1 MTVSRTL
8 WQNVQQ
14 YIWLV
19 GGIVCLFLAFI
30 FWVMTD
36 SKKLVEVEK
45 AADADAPVQIQP
57 EKVAT
62 TANLGALADEVRPLD
77 LTTRTVASGQHEAEF
92 RGTKFINENKKQW
105 TLELFRASDEDIIK
119 NFLKNRPER
128 NKFIYFRLS
137 GDKQS
142 EQYVLT
148 YGVFKRSEDAIQ
160 QLTQL
165 NLDLPESVKPHPQ
178 QFSTYAPLV
187 NDLGADEMKGGMSQT
202 YEVRLRPAALP
213 KIDESLLIG
222 SGVGGTVNTQPKVAS
237 PTTNSTTRTTIIR
250 RDAEGNVVDVH
261 QSNSGAADA
270 AKKAQQNRTTE
281 VSTKN
286 ATNEGTRGN

>member
-19 GGIVCLFLAFI
+19 GGIVCLFLAFL

-45 AADADAPVQIQP
+45 STDSDTPVQIQP

-119 NFLKNRPER
+119 NFLKNRTDR

-142 EQYVLT
+142 EQYVLS

-160 QLTQL
+160 ELTQL
-165 NLDLPESVKPHPQ
+165 NLDLPESIKPQPQ
-178 QFSTYAPLV
+178 QFSTYASLV

-213 KIDESLLIG
+213 KIDESLLMG
-222 SGVGGTVNTQPKVAS
+222 AGVNGAISTQPKVTA

-261 QSNSGAADA
+261 QSNSTDA
-270 AKKAQQNRTTE
+270 SKKVQQNRE
-281 VSTKN
+281 IEAPSKN

>member
-19 GGIVCLFLAFI
+19 GGIVCLLLAFI

-45 AADADAPVQIQP
+45 SADSDAPVQIQP

-165 NLDLPESVKPHPQ
+165 NLDLPESIKPQPQ

-187 NDLGADEMKGGMSQT
+187 NDLGADEMKGGISQT

-222 SGVGGTVNTQPKVAS
+222 GGVATQPKVTA
-237 PTTNSTTRTTIIR
+237 PATNSTTRTTIIR

-261 QSNSGAADA
+261 QSNSAVDV
-270 AKKAQQNRTTE
+270 AKKAQQNRITE
-281 VSTKN
+281 PTVKN
-286 ATNEGTRGN
+286 ATNEATRGN

>member
-19 GGIVCLFLAFI
+19 GGIVCLFLAFL

-45 AADADAPVQIQP
+45 AADSEAPVQIQP

-119 NFLKNRPER
+119 NFLKNRSDR

-137 GDKQS
+137 GEKQS

-165 NLDLPESVKPHPQ
+165 NLDLPESIKPQPQ
-178 QFSTYAPLV
+178 QFSTYVPLV
-187 NDLGADEMKGGMSQT
+187 NDLGADEMKGGISQT

-213 KIDESLLIG
+213 KIDESLLMG
-222 SGVGGTVNTQPKVAS
+222 TGVNSAISTQPKVTA
-237 PTTNSTTRTTIIR
+237 PATNSTTRTTIIR

-261 QSNSGAADA
+261 QSNSADA
-270 AKKAQQNRTTE
+270 SKKTQQNRETE
-281 VSTKN
+281 ATPKN

>member
-45 AADADAPVQIQP
+45 AADSDTPMQIQP

-119 NFLKNRPER
+119 NFLKNRTDR

-137 GDKQS
+137 GEKQS

-165 NLDLPESVKPHPQ
+165 NLDLPESIKPQPQ

-187 NDLGADEMKGGMSQT
+187 NDLGADEMKGGISQT

-222 SGVGGTVNTQPKVAS
+222 TGVGGAVNTPPKVVA
-237 PTTNSTTRTTIIR
+237 PATNSTTRTTIIR

-261 QSNSGAADA
+261 QSNSAADA
-270 AKKAQQNRTTE
+270 AKRVQQNRATE
-281 VSTKN
+281 ASTKN

>member
-45 AADADAPVQIQP
+45 AADSDAPVQIQP

-165 NLDLPESVKPHPQ
+165 NLDLPESIKPQPQ

-222 SGVGGTVNTQPKVAS
+222 TGVSGAANTQPKVAA
-237 PTTNSTTRTTIIR
+237 PATNSTTRTTIIR

-261 QSNSGAADA
+261 QSNSAVDVS
-270 AKKAQQNRTTE
+270 KKAQQNRTTE
-281 VSTKN
+281 PTVKN

>member
-19 GGIVCLFLAFI
+19 GGIVCLLLAFI

-45 AADADAPVQIQP
+45 SADSDAPVQIQP

-165 NLDLPESVKPHPQ
+165 NLDLPESIKPQPQ

-187 NDLGADEMKGGMSQT
+187 NDLGADEMKGGISQT

-222 SGVGGTVNTQPKVAS
+222 GGVATQPKVAA
-237 PTTNSTTRTTIIR
+237 PATNSTTRTTIIR

-261 QSNSGAADA
+261 QSNSAVDM
-270 AKKAQQNRTTE
+270 AKKTQQNRTTE
-281 VSTKN
+281 PSVKN

>member
-19 GGIVCLFLAFI
+19 GGIVCLLLAFM

-45 AADADAPVQIQP
+45 SADSDAPVQIQP

-148 YGVFKRSEDAIQ
+148 YGVFKHSEDAIQ

-165 NLDLPESVKPHPQ
+165 NLDLPESIKPQPQ

-187 NDLGADEMKGGMSQT
+187 NDLGADEMKGGISQT

-222 SGVGGTVNTQPKVAS
+222 GGVATQPKVTA
-237 PTTNSTTRTTIIR
+237 PATNSTTRTTIIR

-261 QSNSGAADA
+261 QSNSAVDV

-281 VSTKN
+281 PTVKN

>member
-19 GGIVCLFLAFI
+19 GGIVCLLLAFI

-45 AADADAPVQIQP
+45 SADSDAPVQIQP

-105 TLELFRASDEDIIK
+105 TLELFRTSDEDIIK

-160 QLTQL
+160 RLTQL
-165 NLDLPESVKPHPQ
+165 NLDLPESIKPQPQ

-187 NDLGADEMKGGMSQT
+187 NDLGADEMKGGISQT

-222 SGVGGTVNTQPKVAS
+222 GGVATQPKVAA
-237 PTTNSTTRTTIIR
+237 PGTNSTTRTTIIR

-261 QSNSGAADA
+261 QSNSAVDM

-281 VSTKN
+281 PTAKN

>member
-19 GGIVCLFLAFI
+19 GGIACLFLAFI
-30 FWVMTD
+30 FWVITD

-45 AADADAPVQIQP
+45 SADSEAPVQIQP

-62 TANLGALADEVRPLD
+62 TPNLGALADEVRPLD
-77 LTTRTVASGQHEAEF
+77 LTTRTVAASGEHEPEF

-119 NFLKNRPER
+119 NFLKNRTDR

-137 GDKQS
+137 GEQQA
-142 EQYVLT
+142 EQYVLVYGT
-148 YGVFKRSEDAIQ
+148 YKRSEDAVQ
-160 QLTQL
+160 QLTQI
-165 NLDLPESVKPHPQ
+165 NLHLPESVKPQPQ
-178 QFSTYAPLV
+178 QFSSYASLV
-187 NDLGADEMKGGMSQT
+187 NDLGADEMKGGNNQL

-213 KIDESLLIG
+213 TIDESLLM
-222 SGVGGTVNTQPKVAS
+222 SGATSSTINSQPKA
-237 PTTNSTTRTTIIR
+237 PTTNSATKTTIVR
-250 RDAEGNVVDVH
+250 RDAQGNVVDVQ
-261 QSNSGAADA
+261 QSNSNIDQPN
-270 AKKAQQNRTTE
+270 KPNQTRTNDNQP
-281 VSTKN
+281 KN
-286 ATNEGTRGN
+286 ATNEGTKGN

>member
-19 GGIVCLFLAFI
+19 GGIVCLLLAFI
-30 FWVMTD
+30 FWIMTD

-45 AADADAPVQIQP
+45 SADSDAPVQIQP

-222 SGVGGTVNTQPKVAS
+222 SGVGGTVNTQPKAAT
-237 PTTNSTTRTTIIR
+237 PATNSTTRTTIIR

-270 AKKAQQNRTTE
+270 AKKTQQNRTTE
-281 VSTKN
+281 ASAKN

>member
-19 GGIVCLFLAFI
+19 GGIVCLLLAFI

-45 AADADAPVQIQP
+45 SADSDAPVQIQP

-165 NLDLPESVKPHPQ
+165 NLDLPESIKPQPQ

-187 NDLGADEMKGGMSQT
+187 NDLGADEMKGGISQT

-213 KIDESLLIG
+213 KIDESILIG
-222 SGVGGTVNTQPKVAS
+222 GGVATQPKVAA
-237 PTTNSTTRTTIIR
+237 PATNSTTRTTIIR

-261 QSNSGAADA
+261 QSNSAVDM
-270 AKKAQQNRTTE
+270 AKKTQQNRTIE
-281 VSTKN
+281 PSVKN

>member
-45 AADADAPVQIQP
+45 AADSDAPVQIQP

-165 NLDLPESVKPHPQ
+165 NLDLPESIKPQPQ

-222 SGVGGTVNTQPKVAS
+222 TGVSGAANTQPKVAA
-237 PTTNSTTRTTIIR
+237 PATNSTTRTTIIR

-261 QSNSGAADA
+261 QSNSAVDVP
-270 AKKAQQNRTTE
+270 KKAQQNRTTE
-281 VSTKN
+281 STVKN

>member
-19 GGIVCLFLAFI
+19 GGIVCLLLAFI

-45 AADADAPVQIQP
+45 SADSDAPVQIQP

-148 YGVFKRSEDAIQ
+148 YGVFKHSEDAIQ

-165 NLDLPESVKPHPQ
+165 NLDLPESIKPQPQ

-187 NDLGADEMKGGMSQT
+187 NDLGADEMKGGISQT

-222 SGVGGTVNTQPKVAS
+222 GGVATQPKVTA
-237 PTTNSTTRTTIIR
+237 PATNSTTRTTIIR

-261 QSNSGAADA
+261 QSNSAVDV

-281 VSTKN
+281 PSVKN

>member
-19 GGIVCLFLAFI
+19 GGIVCLLLAFI
-30 FWVMTD
+30 FWIMTD

-45 AADADAPVQIQP
+45 SADSDAPVQIQP

-77 LTTRTVASGQHEAEF
+77 LTTRTIASGQHEAEF

-165 NLDLPESVKPHPQ
+165 NLDLPESIKPQPQ

-187 NDLGADEMKGGMSQT
+187 NDLGADEMKGGISQT

-222 SGVGGTVNTQPKVAS
+222 GGVATQPKVAA
-237 PTTNSTTRTTIIR
+237 PATNSTTRTTIIR

-261 QSNSGAADA
+261 QSNSAVDV
-270 AKKAQQNRTTE
+270 AKKAQQNRITE
-281 VSTKN
+281 PTVKN

>member
-19 GGIVCLFLAFI
+19 GGIVCLLLAFI

-45 AADADAPVQIQP
+45 SADSDAPVQIQP

-165 NLDLPESVKPHPQ
+165 NLDLPESIKPQPQ

-187 NDLGADEMKGGMSQT
+187 NDLGADEMKGGISQT

-222 SGVGGTVNTQPKVAS
+222 GGVATQPKVVA
-237 PTTNSTTRTTIIR
+237 PATNSTTRTTIIR

-261 QSNSGAADA
+261 QSNSAVDV

-281 VSTKN
+281 PTAKN
-286 ATNEGTRGN
+286 ATNQGTRGN

>member
-19 GGIVCLFLAFI
+19 GGIVCLLLAFI

-45 AADADAPVQIQP
+45 SADSDAPVQIQP

-77 LTTRTVASGQHEAEF
+77 LTTRTIASGQHEAEF

-165 NLDLPESVKPHPQ
+165 NLDLPESIKPQPQ

-187 NDLGADEMKGGMSQT
+187 NDLGADEMKGGISQT

-222 SGVGGTVNTQPKVAS
+222 GGVATQPKVAA
-237 PTTNSTTRTTIIR
+237 PATNSTTRTTIIR

-261 QSNSGAADA
+261 QSNSAVDV
-270 AKKAQQNRTTE
+270 AKKAQQNRITE
-281 VSTKN
+281 PTVKN

>member
-30 FWVMTD
+30 FWLMTD

-45 AADADAPVQIQP
+45 AADSDAPVQIQP

-62 TANLGALADEVRPLD
+62 TANLGALADEVSPLD

-165 NLDLPESVKPHPQ
+165 NLDLPESIKPQPQ

-222 SGVGGTVNTQPKVAS
+222 TGVRGAANTQPKVAA
-237 PTTNSTTRTTIIR
+237 PATNSTTRTTIIR

-261 QSNSGAADA
+261 QSNSAVDVP
-270 AKKAQQNRTTE
+270 KKAQQNRTTE
-281 VSTKN
+281 PTVKN
-286 ATNEGTRGN
+286 ATNEGTLGN

>member
-19 GGIVCLFLAFI
+19 GGIVCLLLAFI

-45 AADADAPVQIQP
+45 SADSDAPVQIQP

-165 NLDLPESVKPHPQ
+165 NLDLPESIKPQPQ

-187 NDLGADEMKGGMSQT
+187 NDLGADEMKGGISQT

-222 SGVGGTVNTQPKVAS
+222 GGVATQPKVTA
-237 PTTNSTTRTTIIR
+237 PATNSTTRTTIIR

-261 QSNSGAADA
+261 QSNSAVDV

-281 VSTKN
+281 PLVKN

>member
-19 GGIVCLFLAFI
+19 GGIVCLLLAFI

-45 AADADAPVQIQP
+45 SADSDAPVQIQP

-165 NLDLPESVKPHPQ
+165 NLDLPESIKPQPQ

-187 NDLGADEMKGGMSQT
+187 NDLGADEMKGGISQT

-213 KIDESLLIG
+213 KIDESLLEG
-222 SGVGGTVNTQPKVAS
+222 GVATQPKVAA
-237 PTTNSTTRTTIIR
+237 PATNSTTRTTIIR

-261 QSNSGAADA
+261 QSNSAVDV

-281 VSTKN
+281 PTVKN

>member
-45 AADADAPVQIQP
+45 AADSDAPVQIQP

-119 NFLKNRPER
+119 NFLKNRLER

-165 NLDLPESVKPHPQ
+165 NLDLPESIKPQPQ

-222 SGVGGTVNTQPKVAS
+222 TGVSGAANTQPKVAA
-237 PTTNSTTRTTIIR
+237 PATNSTTRTTIIR

-261 QSNSGAADA
+261 QSNSAVDVP
-270 AKKAQQNRTTE
+270 KKAQQNRTTE
-281 VSTKN
+281 PTVKN

>member
-19 GGIVCLFLAFI
+19 GGIVCLLLAFI

-45 AADADAPVQIQP
+45 SADSDAPVQIQP

-165 NLDLPESVKPHPQ
+165 NLDLPESIKPQPQ

-187 NDLGADEMKGGMSQT
+187 NDLGADEMKGGISQT

-222 SGVGGTVNTQPKVAS
+222 GGVATQPKVVA
-237 PTTNSTTRTTIIR
+237 PATNSTTRTTIIR

-261 QSNSGAADA
+261 QSNSAVDV
-270 AKKAQQNRTTE
+270 AKKTQQNRTTE
-281 VSTKN
+281 PTAKN
-286 ATNEGTRGN
+286 ATNEGTKGN

>member
-19 GGIVCLFLAFI
+19 GGIVCLFLAFL

-45 AADADAPVQIQP
+45 SADSDTPVQIQP

-119 NFLKNRPER
+119 NFLKNRTDR

-142 EQYVLT
+142 EQYVLS

-160 QLTQL
+160 ELTQL
-165 NLDLPESVKPHPQ
+165 NLDLPESIKPQPQ
-178 QFSTYAPLV
+178 QFSTYASLV

-213 KIDESLLIG
+213 KIDESLLMG
-222 SGVGGTVNTQPKVAS
+222 AGVSGAISTQPKVTA

-261 QSNSGAADA
+261 QSNSTDA
-270 AKKAQQNRTTE
+270 SKKVQQNRETE
-281 VSTKN
+281 APSKN

>member
-19 GGIVCLFLAFI
+19 GGIVCLLLAFI
-30 FWVMTD
+30 FFVMTD

-45 AADADAPVQIQP
+45 SADSDAPVQIQP

-165 NLDLPESVKPHPQ
+165 NLDLPESIKPQPQ

-187 NDLGADEMKGGMSQT
+187 NDLGADEMKGGISQT

-222 SGVGGTVNTQPKVAS
+222 GGVATQPKVTA
-237 PTTNSTTRTTIIR
+237 PATNSTTRTTIIR

-261 QSNSGAADA
+261 QSNSAVDV

-281 VSTKN
+281 PSVKN

>member
-19 GGIVCLFLAFI
+19 GGIVCLFLAFL

-45 AADADAPVQIQP
+45 AADSEAPVQIQP

-62 TANLGALADEVRPLD
+62 TANLGALADVVRPLD

-119 NFLKNRPER
+119 NFLKNRSDR

-137 GDKQS
+137 GEKQS

-165 NLDLPESVKPHPQ
+165 NLDLPESIKPQPQ
-178 QFSTYAPLV
+178 QFSTYVPLV
-187 NDLGADEMKGGMSQT
+187 NDLGADEMKGGISQT

-213 KIDESLLIG
+213 KIDESLLMG
-222 SGVGGTVNTQPKVAS
+222 AGVNGAISTQPKVTA
-237 PTTNSTTRTTIIR
+237 PATNSTTRTTIIR
-250 RDAEGNVVDVH
+250 RDSEGNVVDVH
-261 QSNSGAADA
+261 QSNSADA
-270 AKKAQQNRTTE
+270 SKKTQQNREIE
-281 VSTKN
+281 VAPKN

>member
-19 GGIVCLFLAFI
+19 GGIVCLLLAFI

-45 AADADAPVQIQP
+45 SADSDAPVQIQP

-165 NLDLPESVKPHPQ
+165 NLDLPESIKPQPQ

-187 NDLGADEMKGGMSQT
+187 NDLGADEMKGGISQT

-222 SGVGGTVNTQPKVAS
+222 GGVATQPKVAA
-237 PTTNSTTRTTIIR
+237 PATNSTTRTTIIR

-261 QSNSGAADA
+261 QSNSAVDV
-270 AKKAQQNRTTE
+270 AKKAQQNHTADPTA
-281 VSTKN
+281 KN

>member
-45 AADADAPVQIQP
+45 AADSDTPVQIQP

-105 TLELFRASDEDIIK
+105 TLELFRASDEDIVK
-119 NFLKNRPER
+119 NFLKNRNDR

-137 GDKQS
+137 GEKQS

-165 NLDLPESVKPHPQ
+165 NLDLPESIKPQPQ

-187 NDLGADEMKGGMSQT
+187 NDLGADEMKGGISQT

-222 SGVGGTVNTQPKVAS
+222 TGVGGAVNIQPKVAA
-237 PTTNSTTRTTIIR
+237 PATNSTTRTTIIR

-261 QSNSGAADA
+261 QSNSAADA
-270 AKKAQQNRTTE
+270 VKKVQQNRATE
-281 VSTKN
+281 ASTKN
-286 ATNEGTRGN
+286 ATNEGTGGN

>member
-45 AADADAPVQIQP
+45 AADSDAPVQIQP

-148 YGVFKRSEDAIQ
+148 YGVFKRSEDVIQ

-165 NLDLPESVKPHPQ
+165 NLDLPESIKPQPQ

-222 SGVGGTVNTQPKVAS
+222 TGVSGAANTQPKVAA
-237 PTTNSTTRTTIIR
+237 PATNSTTRTTIIR

-261 QSNSGAADA
+261 QSNSAVDVP
-270 AKKAQQNRTTE
+270 KKAQQNRTTE
-281 VSTKN
+281 PTVKN

>member
-19 GGIVCLFLAFI
+19 GGIVCLLLAFI

-45 AADADAPVQIQP
+45 SADSDAPVQIQP

-165 NLDLPESVKPHPQ
+165 NLDLPDSIKPQPQ
-178 QFSTYAPLV
+178 QFSTYASLV
-187 NDLGADEMKGGMSQT
+187 NDLGADEMKGGISQT

-222 SGVGGTVNTQPKVAS
+222 GGVATQPKVAA
-237 PTTNSTTRTTIIR
+237 PATNSTTRTTIIR

-261 QSNSGAADA
+261 QSNSAVDV
-270 AKKAQQNRTTE
+270 AKKTQQNRTTE
-281 VSTKN
+281 PLVKN

>member
-19 GGIVCLFLAFI
+19 GGIVCLFLAFL

-45 AADADAPVQIQP
+45 SADSDTPVQIQP

-119 NFLKNRPER
+119 NFLKNRTDR

-142 EQYVLT
+142 EQYVLS

-160 QLTQL
+160 ELTQL
-165 NLDLPESVKPHPQ
+165 NLDLPESIKPQPQ
-178 QFSTYAPLV
+178 QFSTYASLV

-213 KIDESLLIG
+213 KIDESLLMG
-222 SGVGGTVNTQPKVAS
+222 AGVNGAISTQPKVTA

-261 QSNSGAADA
+261 QSNSTDA
-270 AKKAQQNRTTE
+270 SKKVQQNRE
-281 VSTKN
+281 IEAPSKN

>member
-19 GGIVCLFLAFI
+19 GGIVCLLLAFI

-45 AADADAPVQIQP
+45 SADSDAPVQIQP

-165 NLDLPESVKPHPQ
+165 NLDLPESIKPQPQ

-187 NDLGADEMKGGMSQT
+187 NDLGADEMKGGISQT
-202 YEVRLRPAALP
+202 YEVRLRPTALP

-222 SGVGGTVNTQPKVAS
+222 GGVATQPKVTA
-237 PTTNSTTRTTIIR
+237 PATNSTTRTTIIR

-261 QSNSGAADA
+261 QSNSAVDV

-281 VSTKN
+281 PTAKN